1 MKVNKKIALIGTTG
15 SSFHGFR
22 AELIRDLVQQGHQV
36 YAFTSEYTDHCLAK
50 IKRLGAEP
58 IPYKLS
64 RGGLNPFA
72 DIACYL
78 QLKRTLKKIKP
89 DIVFSY
95 FAKPVIFG
103 TFAAVLAGV
112 KRRVG
117 MLEGLGYVF
126 TELPE
131 GMGFKRKLLKWVQV
145 SLYRMAFP
153 FLEQLILLNKDDQID
168 LVDKYRLKVNKIS
181 VLGGIGLKL
190 SDYPYSRPPVSPVSF
205 IFVGRLLAEKGVHI
219 FIESA
224 RIVKEQFPEARFV
237 MLGGIDE
244 SNPGGLKA
252 HDLER
257 LKMEGVIEHPGHVS
271 DVVGWVSGASVFV
284 LPSYYREGVPRS
296 TQEAMAIGRAILTTN
311 VPGCRDTVVDGVNGY
326 LVAPW
331 SAEELSDKMIHF
343 IRHPDDIVQMGLAS
357 HAMAQE
363 KFDAGVVNQRLMTYL
378 V

>member
-1 MKVNKKIALIGTTG
+1 MKIALIGTTAACVL
-15 SSFHGFR
+15 GFR
-22 AELIRDLVQQGHQV
+22 ADLIRAMTEQGHVV
-36 YAFTSEYTDHCLAK
+36 YAFALDYDSASREGVRALGGIPMDYHISRAGLNPLNDLAST
-50 IKRLGAEP
+50 L
-58 IPYKLS
+58 KLS
-64 RGGLNPFA
+64 RILRS
-72 DIACYL
+72 IA
-78 QLKRTLKKIKP
+78 P
-89 DIVFSY
+89 DMVFSY

-168 LVDKYRLKVNKIS
+168 LVDKHRLKVNKIS

>member
-1 MKVNKKIALIGTTG
+1 MKIALIGTTAACVL
-15 SSFHGFR
+15 GFR
-22 AELIRDLVQQGHQV
+22 ADLIRALVENGHSV
-36 YAFTSEYTDHCLAK
+36 YAFALDYDSASRESVKA
-50 IKRLGAEP
+50 LGG
-58 IPYKLS
+58 IPVDYHIS
-64 RGGLNPFA
+64 RAGLNPFN
-72 DIACYL
+72 DLIA
-78 QLKRTLKKIKP
+78 TLKLSRIIRSIGP
-89 DIVFSY
+89 DMVFSY

-126 TELPE
+126 TELSE

-145 SLYRMAFP
+145 QLYRLSFP
-153 FLEQLILLNKDDQID
+153 FLERLILLNKDDQID
-168 LVDKYRLKVNKIS
+168 LVDKYKLRVKKVS

-190 SDYPYSRPPVSPVSF
+190 ADYPYSTPSVSPVSF
-205 IFVGRLLAEKGVHI
+205 IFVGRLLAEKGVHF
-219 FIESA
+219 FIAAA
-224 RIVKEQFPEARFV
+224 RIVKAQFPDSRFV

-252 HDLER
+252 RDLDQ

-271 DVVGWVSGASVFV
+271 DVVGWVSSASVFV

-296 TQEAMAIGRAILTTN
+296 TQEAMAIGRAILTTD
-311 VPGCRDTVVDGVNGY
+311 VPGCKDTVVDGKNGF

-331 SAEELSDKMIHF
+331 SAEDLAEKMIHL
-343 IRHPDDIVQMGLAS
+343 IKRPDDIVQMGLAS
-357 HAMAQE
+357 YAMAQD
-363 KFDAGVVNQRLMTYL
+363 KFDAGVVNQRLMSYL